1 MASFG
6 DLQGGVGRPGMGDQ
20 QMNRLGSSTSRVP
33 PHNLEAEEAV
43 LGGLL
48 FDNSAIHAISD
59 VSLTAEDFYKESH
72 QKIYQAI
79 INLITK
85 GNPADT
91 LTVCEHLQSQNLLD
105 RVGGGDYVSELA
117 SRAFSASNVP
127 HYASIIKDKA
137 VLRSF
142 IRTTSELAT
151 QAYSGVEDQESF
163 LDLAEKE
170 IFDVTKQ
177 KSTSTF
183 EAIKDVLLRNF
194 SEIEANA
201 ANEGQTSGVTSGFG
215 DLDART
221 TGWKPGQ
228 LIIVAARPGMGK
240 TSFMLNL
247 GVAACSGENALPVCM
262 FNMEMSAEELS
273 MRMLSMESRVDS
285 HRIRTGRLQDQDWQN
300 LQRGASRL
308 SECPFFIDDTPALN
322 VMELK
327 SRCRRIQ
334 SQHGL
339 GLVFVDY
346 LQLMRGT
353 TKANGAGM
361 NREQEISEISRG
373 LKALAKELAV
383 PVIAA
388 SQLNRGVESR
398 NDKRPML
405 SDLRE
410 SGAIEQDAD
419 MVMFIHRDE
428 QYNKEASEEKGIAEI
443 IIGKQ
448 RAGSV
453 GTVKLAWI
461 GQYTSF
467 ANLAADASD
476 DY

>member
-1 MASFG
+1 MALFG
-6 DLQGGVGRPGMGDQ
+6 DLQGGVDRPKLGDQ
-20 QMNRLGSSTSRVP
+20 LNRMAASTSRVP
-33 PHNLEAEEAV
+33 PHSLEAEEAV

-48 FDNSAIHAISD
+48 FDNSAMHAMSD
-59 VSLTAEDFYKESH
+59 LMLTAEDFYKESH
-72 QKIYQAI
+72 QHIYQAI
-79 INLITK
+79 VSLIAK
-85 GNPADT
+85 SDPADT
-91 LTVCEHLQSQNLLD
+91 LTVCEQLQNLSLLD
-105 RVGGGDYVSELA
+105 RVGGRVYVSELA
-117 SRAFSASNVP
+117 SRAFSAANVP
-127 HYASIIKDKA
+127 KYAQIVRDKSI
-137 VLRSF
+137 LRSF
-142 IRTTSELAT
+142 IGKTSELAT
-151 QAYSGVEDQESF
+151 QAYGGIEDQEAF
-163 LDLAEKE
+163 LDNAEKE
-170 IFDVTKQ
+170 ILGVTKQ
-177 KSTSTF
+177 KSTSNF
-183 EAIKDVLLRNF
+183 ESIKDILLRNF
-194 SEIEANA
+194 SEIESNA
-201 ANEGQTSGVTSGFG
+201 ASDAQTSGIPSGFV
-215 DLDART
+215 DLDAKT

-240 TSFMLNL
+240 TSLMLSL
-247 GVAACSGENALPVCM
+247 GITACSSDKPQTICM
-262 FNMEMSAEELS
+262 FSMEMGAEELS
-273 MRMLSMESRVDS
+273 MRLLAMESRVDS
-285 HRIRTGRLQDQDWQN
+285 QRLRTGRLQDQDWQN

-334 SQHGL
+334 SQHSL

-353 TKANGAGM
+353 AKATRAGM

-373 LKALAKELAV
+373 LKALAKELGV

-419 MVMFIHRDE
+419 IVLFIHRDE

-467 ANLAADASD
+467 TNLAVDQGN
-476 DY
+476 Y

>member
-6 DLQGGVGRPGMGDQ
+6 DLQGGVDRPRLGDQ
-20 QMNRLGSSTSRVP
+20 LNRMAASTSRVP
-33 PHNLEAEEAV
+33 PHSLEAEEAV

-48 FDNSAIHAISD
+48 FDNSAMHAMSD
-59 VSLTAEDFYKESH
+59 IMLSADDFYKESH
-72 QKIYQAI
+72 QRIYQAI
-79 INLITK
+79 VNLISK
-85 GNPADT
+85 GDPADT
-91 LTVCEHLQSQNLLD
+91 LTVCEQLQNLNLLD
-105 RVGGGDYVSELA
+105 RVGGRVYVSELA

-127 HYASIIKDKA
+127 KYAQIVRDKS

-142 IRTTSELAT
+142 IGKTSELAT
-151 QAYSGVEDQESF
+151 QAYGGVEDQEAF
-163 LDLAEKE
+163 LDNAEKE
-170 IFDVTKQ
+170 IFEVTKQ
-177 KSTSTF
+177 KSTSNF
-183 EAIKDVLLRNF
+183 ESLKDVLLRNF

-201 ANEGQTSGVTSGFG
+201 ANDGQTSGISSGFV
-215 DLDART
+215 DLDTRT

-247 GVAACSGENALPVCM
+247 GVAACSGDKPKAVCM
-262 FNMEMSAEELS
+262 FSMEMSAEELS
-273 MRMLSMESRVDS
+273 MRLLAMESRVDS
-285 HRIRTGRLQDQDWQN
+285 QRLRTGRLQDQDWQN

-353 TKANGAGM
+353 SKATGAGM

-373 LKALAKELAV
+373 LKALAKELGV

-428 QYNKEASEEKGIAEI
+428 QYNKEASEEKGLAEI

-467 ANLAADASD
+467 ANLAVDSD
-476 DY
+476 SY

>member
-1 MASFG
+1 MANFG
-6 DLQGGVGRPGMGDQ
+6 DLQGGVGRPPSVGDAL
-20 QMNRLGSSTSRVP
+20 NRLAASSSRVP
-33 PHNLEAEEAV
+33 PHSLESEEAV
-43 LGGLL
+43 IGGLL
-48 FDNSAIHAISD
+48 FDNQAMHAISD
-59 VSLTAEDFYKESH
+59 VLLTADDFYKESH
-72 QKIYQAI
+72 QRIFQAI
-79 INLITK
+79 VTLISR
-85 GNPADT
+85 GEPADS
-91 LTVCEHLQSQNLLD
+91 LTVSEHLNNQGVLE
-105 RVGGGDYVSELA
+105 RVGGRAYVSDLA
-117 SRAFSASNVP
+117 SRAFSAANVP
-127 HYASIIKDKA
+127 NYARIVKEKA
-137 VLRSF
+137 VLRAF

-151 QAYSGVEDQESF
+151 QAYSGVEDHEAF
-163 LDLAEKE
+163 LDQAEKS
-170 IFDVTKQ
+170 IFDVTKL
-177 KSTSTF
+177 KNSSSF
-183 EAIKDVLLRNF
+183 ESLKDVLLRNF

-201 ANEGQTSGVTSGFG
+201 ASKGQTAGVTSGFI
-215 DLDART
+215 DLDAKT

-247 GVAACSGENALPVCM
+247 GVNACSGSTPKAVCM
-262 FNMEMSAEELS
+262 FSMEMSSEELS
-273 MRMLSMESRVDS
+273 MRLLSMESRVDS
-285 HRIRTGRLQDQDWQN
+285 HRLRTGRLQEQDWQN

-322 VMELK
+322 VMEVK

-339 GLVFVDY
+339 GMVFVDY

-353 TKANGAGM
+353 TKAYGAGM

-373 LKALAKELAV
+373 LKALAKELEV

-419 MVMFIHRDE
+419 MVIFIHRDE
-428 QYNKEASEEKGIAEI
+428 QYNKEASEEKGLAEI

-467 ANLAADASD
+467 ANLSVDHDSF
-476 DY
+476 